1 MVFAINVSFYWSGT
15 IMGIRFISTKDFL
28 LLAYSPDDNG
38 SCLHREASA
47 SEVYSNGMRRIAG
60 LYHIKNENLVELDSV
75 DLKESVSGDDFLYR
89 IAQIQDHY
97 FTFDT
102 YFLGGEQLPINLWIS
117 ATIPISDELFRETDL
132 IGDILERKRMGYN
145 PVVVGGN
152 YPDAM
157 PMAFFLSKPNY

>member
-1 MVFAINVSFYWSGT
+1 M
-15 IMGIRFISTKDFL
+15 
-28 LLAYSPDDNG
+28 
-38 SCLHREASA
+38 E
-47 SEVYSNGMRRIAG
+47 RIAG
-60 LYHIKNENLVELDSV
+60 LYHVKNKNLVELDSV
-75 DLKESVSGDDFLYR
+75 DLKESVSGDEFLYR

-157 PMAFFLSKPNY
+157 PMALFLSKPNY